1 MWYMAELVYPPPM
14 EHSPSPRMSTVH
26 AVAAILKEAARADE
40 DPLSLA
46 EIGRRLPAKRVR
58 HETVRAC
65 VDELKILG
73 FVTEGSKGVMW
84 TLASSAARDETG
96 YDEL

>member
-1 MWYMAELVYPPPM
+1 MWVMPLVYPPEEEP
-14 EHSPSPRMSTVH
+14 SPSPRMSTVH
-26 AVAAILKEAARADE
+26 AVARILKESAEADE

-65 VDELKILG
+65 VNELKLLG
-73 FVTEGSKGVMW
+73 FASEGSKGVLW
-84 TLASSAARDETG
+84 TLASPAVLDAKHE
-96 YDEL
+96 EL